1 MVKGLYIKDN
11 NYIILKSRPLIFF
24 SKSIWRN
31 IISCILQQIPTFLPV
46 MRASLSVSKVGSSVA
61 KDPDILEK
69 LDPRGMLAITQRYQ
83 SHFKHCAGQRD
94 KMRGVQFLLD
104 LKEL

>member
-1 MVKGLYIKDN
+1 M
-11 NYIILKSRPLIFF
+11 
-24 SKSIWRN
+24 
-31 IISCILQQIPTFLPV
+31 ISCIFQQIPTFLPV

-83 SHFKHCAGQRD
+83 SHFKHCAGQSD
-94 KMRGVQFLLD
+94 KMRGVQFILD
-104 LKEL
+104 LENL

>member
-1 MVKGLYIKDN
+1 
-11 NYIILKSRPLIFF
+11 
-24 SKSIWRN
+24 
-31 IISCILQQIPTFLPV
+31 

-94 KMRGVQFLLD
+94 KMRGVKFLLD
-104 LKEL
+104 LKKFVIGYPRNLTTRSKTF